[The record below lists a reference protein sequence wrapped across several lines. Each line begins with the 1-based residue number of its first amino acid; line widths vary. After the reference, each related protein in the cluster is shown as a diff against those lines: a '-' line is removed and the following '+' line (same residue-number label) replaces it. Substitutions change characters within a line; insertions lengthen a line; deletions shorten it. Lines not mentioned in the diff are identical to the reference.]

1 MKAVD
6 HISFEIYKGETVGV
20 VGESGCGKSTLGRCL
35 VNLYE
40 ATGGDVYFKG
50 VNLKKYRK
58 QPLKKKL
65 CQNAQMI
72 FQNLYAPLNPRMTVK
87 EIVGEGIKLYH
98 RHITDAA
105 KEICKRETPERKEVI
120 KGHYVSCHLY

>member
-1 MKAVD
+1 MLKPGQDTPLIRVENLCKYFQLSSKETLKAVD

-58 QPLKKKL
+58 
-65 CQNAQMI
+65 
-72 FQNLYAPLNPRMTVK
+72 
-87 EIVGEGIKLYH
+87 
-98 RHITDAA
+98 
-105 KEICKRETPERKEVI
+105 
-120 KGHYVSCHLY
+120 